1 MRKIVIL
8 AAALATAPLGVA
20 LAQESGAAAGAHAG
34 HAMASDAAAT
44 MPAACDAA
52 APDMEMP
59 AAMDGMGGGENQSPV
74 QMGNMAAMEA
84 MHGPMM
90 RAASIEDADL
100 AFNCGMI
107 AHHHGA
113 IAMAEVELEHGTDEE
128 SRALAEKII
137 ADQQREI
144 EQMTAWIEAHAEAQ

>member
-1 MRKIVIL
+1 MRKILIF
-8 AAALATAPLGVA
+8 AAALATAPLGIA
-20 LAQESGAAAGAHAG
+20 LAQNSGAAGAHAG
-34 HAMASDAAAT
+34 HSMESDAGAAL
-44 MPAACDAA
+44 PEACDAA

-59 AAMDGMGGGENQSPV
+59 AATDGMAGGENQSPV

-90 RAASIEDADL
+90 RAAMIEDADL

-107 AHHHGA
+107 AHHQGA
-113 IAMAEVELEHGTDEE
+113 IAMAEVELEHGTDAE
-128 SRALAEKII
+128 SRALAETII

-144 EQMTAWIEAHAEAQ
+144 EQMMAWIEANAEAK